1 MKIVVIGL
9 NCFAKKL
16 AGTTHIKW
24 LSFDTYKHRV
34 EPAME
39 YAIGLW
45 CACVDAL
52 EIMLCIDFNTI
63 SEFRLHDI
71 FISFFFLSFPFNV
84 CLDCGGVKYVCVW
97 HFWGEISDVHDIVY
111 DAQLS
116 RDFFLLDD
124 RVWLLWNFLRKWIEY
139 FEFNILNWKR
149 WPETIPKYC
158 F

>member
-24 LSFDTYKHRV
+24 LSFDTYKHSV

-116 RDFFLLDD
+116 RDFFI
-124 RVWLLWNFLRKWIEY
+124 RRKSLIAMEFFKKVNWIFWIQY
-139 FEFNILNWKR
+139 FKLEAVTRDNS
-149 WPETIPKYC
+149 
-158 F
+158 